1 MNDRKI
7 GFGLAHDG
15 ERGLLLFG
23 GKVRRQRHG
32 EQAALKPAGVMG
44 PLRGECPGIWKAY
57 PERIRGKLPASGK
70 GAALR
75 EPAAAGLRELRKRRR
90 GESLVRTAQDRE
102 RNPQYNQVKQR
113 QTESVFCIY
122 LHEAPFAFWVARNK
136 KYGYGQEAS

>member
-1 MNDRKI
+1 MANRRLSNRLVSWVRC
-7 GFGLAHDG
+7 GASAGHLEGVSG
-15 ERGLLLFG
+15 ENP
-23 GKVRRQRHG
+23 GK
-32 EQAALKPAGVMG
+32 
-44 PLRGECPGIWKAY
+44 
-57 PERIRGKLPASGK
+57 ASGIREGGSPS
-70 GAALR
+70 GACRGWAFVNSGR
-75 EPAAAGLRELRKRRR
+75 GAR